1 MTSLGVAPSRDQS
14 TSGSSLLG
22 DACPL
27 RVDVAR
33 DSQSDMLSPRS
44 HVCLLDVIH
53 IELSDIDL
61 FSARWQIK
69 DTDGLPAS
77 HQRHA
82 HRDSVQ
88 TTKSKSN
95 LVFPSYVIVR
105 QTGKLLK
112 EKGRLVVQ
120 AERNLEGEV
129 SHSVPDVRIAANL
142 SSLHFNVDLQQFK
155 LVKGLLF
162 HNFGE
167 ELEPLQT
174 KLVNFEDP
182 KIQVCTRNTKHV
194 SLTE

>member
-1 MTSLGVAPSRDQS
+1 MHI
-14 TSGSSLLG
+14 
-22 DACPL
+22 DAG
-27 RVDVAR
+27 AR
-33 DSQSDMLSPRS
+33 DLHALPTSPRS

-53 IELSDIDL
+53 IEVSDIDL
-61 FSARWQIK
+61 FSARWQAK
-69 DTDGLPAS
+69 NTDALPTS
-77 HQRHA
+77 QNRRHA

-88 TTKSKSN
+88 TTKSKTN
-95 LVFPSYVIVR
+95 LVFPSYVICR

-112 EKGRLVVQ
+112 DKGRLVVQ
-120 AERNLEGEV
+120 AERNLDGEI

-142 SSLHFNVDLQQFK
+142 SSLYFRVDQDQFK

-182 KIQVCTRNTKHV
+182 KIQV
-194 SLTE
+194 LTNIYTVTMCVNCYNNCAVLS